1 MANKCYVMLC
11 YVMLIADLQQNNL
24 KYYVDCLQSLLFQN
38 SLYLGL
44 FYNKFGFMSLNKDLM
59 LQNLEMLIL
68 QGNPLHKILLNVFEH
83 GSKLQLTDISHVNL
97 YSNFLNKV

>member
-1 MANKCYVMLC
+1 
-11 YVMLIADLQQNNL
+11 
-24 KYYVDCLQSLLFQN
+24 
-38 SLYLGL
+38 
-44 FYNKFGFMSLNKDLM
+44 MSLNKELM

-97 YSNFLNKV
+97 YSNFLNKVSDSLMCCILSGHIEYMSKSSRSIIMFRNSLN